1 VYTLSTRAQAA
12 SFAAATAVIVS
23 TTAPALAT
31 VGIELTD
38 KRQENQTGLQ
48 LIYEVICVLGLGYFT
63 RHDSTRRD
71 PRNRIRKISSI
82 VRDATE
88 GV

>member
-48 LIYEVICVLGLGYFT
+48 LIYEVNCVLGLFHET
-63 RHDSTRRD
+63 
-71 PRNRIRKISSI
+71 
-82 VRDATE
+82 
-88 GV
+88 